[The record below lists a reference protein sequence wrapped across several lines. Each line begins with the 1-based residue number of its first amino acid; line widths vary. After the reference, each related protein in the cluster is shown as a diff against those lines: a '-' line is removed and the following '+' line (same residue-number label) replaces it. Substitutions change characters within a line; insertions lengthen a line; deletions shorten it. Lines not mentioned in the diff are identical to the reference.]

1 MQSQRPSSFHRV
13 FNLRRLVSQTLCVGI
28 ALLTATDDV
37 AAGSGPRMIEV
48 SDDTQTYTGM
58 IVAKSA
64 QDCFIVD
71 RFGQQAQL
79 PISSLKSFSVVAE
92 SYRSA
97 SQSEFRR
104 KLEAELGS
112 EYEVATSK
120 HYVVAGTTGHGR
132 SYAALFEEIFNQV
145 DAFYSLRGFRTLK
158 PDAPLV
164 ALVLKDQ
171 AAFRKYCEKD
181 QMAWTEGLR
190 GYYSLKSNRVVMYD
204 LPELFQSVRLTPET
218 DPEIR
223 RTSLAAASTPDGF
236 GSPDEPE
243 YPAGNSLARLQQAA
257 SVSTVSGETAG
268 TIIHETTHQVGF
280 NIGIHSRIGETPAW
294 VLEGMATVLEA
305 PGMRT
310 RSSAVGRSEKVNADR
325 LEWFK
330 LNYSKRRQP
339 GDLAKLIASDEMF
352 RSQALD
358 AYSAAWGITWFL
370 TENPARARLFSK
382 YLKTISEHDPLQPY
396 TSEQRLRDFQAVFG
410 DIARLEV
417 DYVRAMDQL

>member
-1 MQSQRPSSFHRV
+1 MLAAV
-13 FNLRRLVSQTLCVGI
+13 N
-28 ALLTATDDV
+28 V
-37 AAGSGPRMIEV
+37 AVAGSEPRMIEV
-48 SDDTQTYTGM
+48 SDDTQTYTGI

-64 QDCFIVD
+64 QECFIVD
-71 RFGQQAQL
+71 RFGRQAQL
-79 PISSLKSFSVVAE
+79 PIANLKSFRVVAE
-92 SYRSA
+92 SFRPA

-104 KLEAELGS
+104 QLEAELGP

-120 HYVVAGTTGHGR
+120 HYVVAGSRGHGR

-171 AAFRKYCEKD
+171 AAFREYCEGD

-204 LPELFQSVRLTPET
+204 LPELFQAVRLTPES
-218 DPEIR
+218 DSQNPESTVIAVLSSSVGLG
-223 RTSLAAASTPDGF
+223 TSDDIEYQG
-236 GSPDEPE
+236 GS
-243 YPAGNSLARLQQAA
+243 SLARLQKAGST
-257 SVSTVSGETAG
+257 SVVGSETAE

-280 NIGIHSRIGETPAW
+280 NIGIHSRIGGTPLW
-294 VLEGMATVLEA
+294 VLEGMATVLES

-310 RSSAVGRSEKVNADR
+310 RSSAGEQTGKVNAER
-325 LEWFK
+325 LEWFRK
-330 LNYSKRRQP
+330 NYPERRQP
-339 GDLAKLIASDEMF
+339 GDLARLIASDDMF
-352 RSQALD
+352 RSQTLD

-382 YLKTISEHDPLQPY
+382 YLKTISEHDPLRPY
-396 TSEQRLRDFQAVFG
+396 TAEERLKDFQTTFG

-417 DYVRAMDQL
+417 DYVRAMDRL